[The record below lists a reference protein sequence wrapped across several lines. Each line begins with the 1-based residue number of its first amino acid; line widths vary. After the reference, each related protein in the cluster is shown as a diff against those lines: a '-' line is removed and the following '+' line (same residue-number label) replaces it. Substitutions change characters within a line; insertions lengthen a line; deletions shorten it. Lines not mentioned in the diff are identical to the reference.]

1 MVLSAAKGTA
11 KILPFRVAGMREEAN
26 PAVAA
31 PHCAALQ
38 IGTIPQGRV
47 ERQLILTNKR
57 TGAVVLVP
65 ILAKRENFP
74 DGYSKTARFSVT
86 IWIFFCI
93 SSSYLL
99 DAKAS
104 SSRARIFYA

>member
-26 PAVAA
+26 PTVAA
-31 PHCAALQ
+31 LHGAALQ

-65 ILAKRENFP
+65 ILAKREKFP
-74 DGYSKTARFSVT
+74 DGYSKTARFSVKML
-86 IWIFFCI
+86 IVFCI
-93 SSSYLL
+93 SSSYSL
-99 DAKAS
+99 DDNAS
-104 SSRARIFYA
+104 RGRARISYD